1 MEKNG
6 ILKRYLP
13 DIYFA
18 LALVAVFFSVYAAL
32 PSCGFISSFPILI
45 VEGVIL
51 GAVFGKI
58 LKYSLFGTV
67 FASFLALV
75 TIDGWHERLLFTGA
89 IFAVLVLSQ
98 WAALVFIKRRNRL
111 WIVGAFL
118 VLALSVFVYTS
129 AFGTVSSNDGANK
142 AAREHLSTIYPKESF
157 EKLRTYYSPK
167 DGIYITS
174 FEFYDSL
181 KTAEGKIYHN
191 DVISDTY
198 AEYAVGVLAEKG
210 RIAATTALRN
220 ALPDAKFTVEE
231 SSADLDAVKVS
242 RRLTLS
248 GEDTLSDMLSYS
260 VTVHDECPSRFS
272 FREEIK
278 KYFGILKSSGFVFDR
293 VIFFGG
299 DQNAILYRAETEYEM
314 SEEEVISSVTKP

>member
-1 MEKNG
+1 MEKKG

-51 GAVFGKI
+51 GAVFGQT
-58 LKYSLFGTV
+58 LKYSLFGTA
-67 FASFLALV
+67 FAAFLALAA
-75 TIDGWHERLLFTGA
+75 IDGWHERLLFTGA

-111 WIVGAFL
+111 FIVGAFL

-129 AFGTVSSNDGANK
+129 AFGTVASNYGANR
-142 AAREHLSTIYPKESF
+142 AAQEYLGTVYPKESF

-174 FEFYDSL
+174 FEFYDSR
-181 KTAEGKIYHN
+181 KTAEGKIYHK

-198 AEYAVGVLAEKG
+198 AEYAVKILTENG
-210 RIAATTALRN
+210 RIAATTALRE
-220 ALPDAKFTVEE
+220 AMPDAKFTVEE

-248 GEDTLSDMLSYS
+248 GKDDLRDMLSYS
-260 VTVHDECPSRFS
+260 VTIHDGCPSRFA

-293 VIFFGG
+293 VIFLGG
-299 DQNAILYRAETEYEM
+299 DQNMILYRAETDYEM
-314 SEEEVISSVTKP
+314 SEDEVISSVTKP